1 MKNYLQIEF
10 DGSRPFV
17 SMEYDSI
24 ESFQNLIFFLIS
36 PTGTDLFLKTI
47 EKQLIEGKKEEEL
60 ETIKAMMYIIT
71 KDKDDALLDALD
83 SNLPLIKPSS
93 FK

>member
-10 DGSRPFV
+10 DGSKPFV

-47 EKQLIEGKKEEEL
+47 EKQLIEANKEAEL
-60 ETIKAMMYIIT
+60 ETIKALRYIIS
-71 KDKDDALLDALD
+71 KDKEDALLDALD